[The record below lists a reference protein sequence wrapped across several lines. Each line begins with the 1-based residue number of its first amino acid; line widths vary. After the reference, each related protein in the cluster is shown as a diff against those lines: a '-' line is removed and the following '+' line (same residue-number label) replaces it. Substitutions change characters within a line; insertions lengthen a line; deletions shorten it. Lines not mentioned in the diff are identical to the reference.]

1 MNPEDSFRL
10 LVVCTGNIC
19 RSPMAEHLIRDGLRR
34 RLGDGADRFVVASA
48 GTFGLVDYPMEPF
61 AVDTLRTHY
70 TVDGTAF
77 RAKALA
83 DVMVKGADLVLT
95 ATRDH
100 RAAAVTLHPQAARKT
115 FTIRE
120 FDRLVSG
127 ADPAALPADDPVG
140 RAHALVAAAGAQRG
154 LIRPDK
160 PGDDDITDPYRGPLK
175 GYEACA
181 ALLFEALQRPLDL
194 IAG

>member
-1 MNPEDSFRL
+1 MSFKL
-10 LVVCTGNIC
+10 LVICTGNIC
-19 RSPMAEHLIRDGLRR
+19 RSPMAEHLLRDGLRR
-34 RLGDGADRFVVASA
+34 RLGPGADEFVVASA
-48 GTFGLVDYPMEPF
+48 GTFGLVDRPIEPF
-61 AVDTLRTHY
+61 AADTLRAHFSL
-70 TVDGTAF
+70 DSSAF

-83 DVMVKGADLVLT
+83 AFMVEGADLVLT

-100 RAAAVTLHPQAARKT
+100 RAAAVTLHPQAARRT

-120 FDRLVSG
+120 FDRLLSVV
-127 ADPAALPADDPVG
+127 DPATLPAGDPVE
-140 RAHALVAAAGAQRG
+140 RARALVAAAAGQRG
-154 LIRPDK
+154 LVRPDK

-181 ALLFEALQRPLDL
+181 TLLHEALQRPLDL